1 MDSTLEFEKRRNVPL
16 KYDRELMAT
25 TISAVS
31 RIQEIKTK
39 REKAFYKNRMNVAK
53 PVSLRTDALEVLSG
67 THLLGFEGKNSEVVK
82 KALKAAEIKAKK
94 KEKKRIQKV
103 QDQVEEMQQ
112 DLEGEEDAEIEQ
124 VEDEE
129 MDVEEEQQ
137 RVKDKIKVKV
147 PARSKKGRV
156 ASGRNSSAL
165 MPAGEGGMSMSM
177 GGMHVD

>member
-1 MDSTLEFEKRRNVPL
+1 MDSTLEFEKRRNVPV

-31 RIQEIKTK
+31 RIQEIKAK
-39 REKAFYKNRMNVAK
+39 REKAFYKNRMNAAK
-53 PVSLRTDALEVLSG
+53 PVSLRTDALEILSG
-67 THLLGFEGKNSEVVK
+67 SHLLGFEGKNSDVVK

-112 DLEGEEDAEIEQ
+112 DLEEEEQ
-124 VEDEE
+124 VSEVEDED
-129 MDVEEEQQ
+129 MDVEEE
-137 RVKDKIKVKV
+137 RVKEKIKVKV

-156 ASGRNSSAL
+156 ASGRNSAL